1 MSVQPGDEFADTH
14 PLPPPALPLAGAQG
28 PAAMPPAIP
37 SEPRPATIE
46 FTGSGS
52 EYFRIWIVNLL
63 LILVTLSLYLP
74 FARARRLRYFHANT
88 LVHGHALGFHGD
100 PWKMLRGHLLVIALF
115 GSYALANRF
124 SPSAGGIAVLVLAA
138 LWPALWHASMRFR
151 LANTSWRGLRMRFTG
166 SLGGAYLA
174 LLPALPVALV
184 LAATAIAGQPG
195 VEPSPA
201 LGVAVGLAF
210 LAMLVLS
217 PLALARTK
225 RYQHSHYALAGE
237 TTAFT
242 ARIRSFYGLWL
253 RTALVSLLPF
263 AVMLVL
269 IAAGMAVGMAGARGR
284 APSAAAIGM
293 ISVGV
298 MLFYL
303 LMFILMQPYFVSR
316 LQNLVWGHTA
326 SPQVHFASALH
337 LRRLSLLTLKN
348 LVLMALT
355 LGLYRPFAVVDTARL
370 RLQSITVTLSGDV
383 EQWIGAAPGGAHD
396 AAGDAA
402 GDLLGV
408 DLGM

>member
-1 MSVQPGDEFADTH
+1 MSDRPDNDFADTQ
-14 PLPPPALPLAGAQG
+14 PLPPPTHPALSVPAAGAM
-28 PAAMPPAIP
+28 PAPTGVM
-37 SEPRPATIE
+37 SSSATIE

-63 LILVTLSLYLP
+63 LTLVTLSLYAP

-88 LVHGHALGFHGD
+88 RVHGHALGFHGD
-100 PWKMLRGHLLVIALF
+100 PWKMLRGHLLVLAFF
-115 GSYALANRF
+115 GSYGLANRF
-124 SPSAGGIAVLVLAA
+124 SPTAGGVAVLVLAA

-151 LANTSWRGLRMRFTG
+151 LANTSWRGLRMRFSG
-166 SLGGAYLA
+166 SLGDAYLA

-184 LAATAIAGQPG
+184 FAATAIAGQPG
-195 VEPSPA
+195 TEPSPK
-201 LGVAVGLAF
+201 LGMAMGLAF

-225 RYQHSHYALAGE
+225 HYQHSHYALAGQA
-237 TTAFT
+237 TRFT

-253 RTALVSLLPF
+253 RTTLVSLLPF

-269 IAAGMAVGMAGARGR
+269 IGAGMAIGMAGTRGR

-298 MLFYL
+298 LLFYL
-303 LMFILMQPYFVSR
+303 LLFILMQPYFVSR
-316 LQNLVWGHTA
+316 LQNLVWNHTA
-326 SPQVHFASALH
+326 SPQVRFASE
-337 LRRLSLLTLKN
+337 LRLRQLSLLTLKN
-348 LVLMALT
+348 LLLMGLT
-355 LGLYRPFAVVDTARL
+355 LGLYRPFAVVDTVRL
-370 RLQSITVTLSGDV
+370 RLQSITVTLGGDV
-383 EQWIGAAPGGAHD
+383 EQWVGGQAGGGHD
-396 AAGDAA
+396 ATGDAA